1 MRIIYSLVFYFLI
14 PFLLLRLLWRGF
26 KSPEY
31 LRRWNER
38 FAWYPKKIPP
48 HDIWFHAVSV
58 GEAETLFPLV
68 KRLQQAYP
76 DIKLLVTTTTP
87 TGSARVRAVL
97 KDSVSHVY
105 LPYDFPGAVNRF
117 LKQFKPRI
125 AVILETEIWPNLFAA
140 CGANNA
146 KLVIINACLSE
157 SSARGYQKISALI
170 RPAISIVTHISAQTK
185 EDAARFIAIGAPAQR
200 IEVIGNLKFDVE
212 VGQQVIDQGLAIKK
226 AQFSG
231 RFVWVLGSTHKDE
244 EVQFVEI
251 YRQLKK
257 QIPELLLVVVPR
269 HPERFETVK
278 GLFEQQNF
286 EVITRSSMQQCHA
299 GIDVY
304 LVDTMGELKT
314 FYAAA
319 DVAFVG
325 GSLVPIGGHNI
336 LEAAAVGVSV
346 IVGPFVDNIKEI
358 VAAAL
363 SAESLI
369 QCRNAEDIVEAV
381 LNIYQQP
388 SYKNALIENGKAF
401 ITANRGVTA
410 SVFTTLIS
418 LIKPESEH
426 Q

>member
-1 MRIIYSLVFYFLI
+1 V
-14 PFLLLRLLWRGF
+14 
-26 KSPEY
+26 
-31 LRRWNER
+31 
-38 FAWYPKKIPP
+38 
-48 HDIWFHAVSV
+48 
-58 GEAETLFPLV
+58 
-68 KRLQQAYP
+68 
-76 DIKLLVTTTTP
+76 
-87 TGSARVRAVL
+87 VL

-117 LKQFKPRI
+117 LKHFKPRV

-200 IEVIGNLKFDVE
+200 VEVIGNLKFDVE

-346 IVGPFVDNIKEI
+346 MVGPFVDNIKEI

-369 QCRNAEDIVEAV
+369 QCRNAEEIVEAV

-418 LIKPESEH
+418 LLNPESEH

>member
-1 MRIIYSLVFYFLI
+1 MRFIYSLVFYFLT
-14 PFLLLRLLWRGF
+14 PFLLLRLLWRGL
-26 KSPEY
+26 KSPDY
-31 LRRWNER
+31 LKRWNER
-38 FAWYPKKIPP
+38 FAWYPKKIFP

-58 GEAETLFPLV
+58 GEVETLFPLV

-87 TGSARVRAVL
+87 TGSVRVRAVL
-97 KDSVSHVY
+97 SDSVSHVY

-117 LKQFKPRI
+117 LKHFKPRV

-170 RPAISIVTHISAQTK
+170 RPALSNVTRIAAQTE
-185 EDAARFIAIGAPAQR
+185 EDASKFVAIGASAQSV
-200 IEVIGNLKFDVE
+200 EVVGNLKFDVE
-212 VGQQVIDQGLAIKK
+212 VDQTVIDQGLAIKSS
-226 AQFSG
+226 QFAD
-231 RFVWVLGSTHKDE
+231 RFVWVIGSTHKDE
-244 EVQFVEI
+244 EIRFVEI

-257 QIPELLLVVVPR
+257 HIPELLLVVVPR

-278 GLFEQQNF
+278 MLFEQQKF
-286 EVITRSSMQQCHA
+286 EVIKRSSMQQCYSN
-299 GIDVY
+299 IDVF
-304 LVDTMGELKT
+304 LVDVMGELKT

-336 LEAAAVGVSV
+336 LEAAAVGVPV
-346 IVGPFVDNIKEI
+346 MVGPYVDNIKEI

-363 SAESLI
+363 NAESLI
-369 QCRNAEDIVEAV
+369 QCRNTVDIVDAV

-388 SYKNALIENGKAF
+388 SYKNTLVEHGKAF
-401 ITANRGVTA
+401 ISANRGATVA
-410 SVFTTLIS
+410 VFETLMS
-418 LIKPESEH
+418 LIKPVDVLK
-426 Q
+426 